1 MQGSD
6 WREVR
11 ACELNGALG
20 GDPSCEVLKRG
31 GLHLDVIEVVPV
43 GDGADKKKKKKKER
57 EKKEKSSCAVQYLNE
72 GLRL

>member
-11 ACELNGALG
+11 ECELNCALG
-20 GDPSCEVLKRG
+20 GDSSCEVLKRG
-31 GLHLDVIEVVPV
+31 GLHLVVTEVVPA
-43 GDGADKKKKKKKER
+43 GDGPDKKKKK
-57 EKKEKSSCAVQYLNE
+57 EKKKKSSCVQYLNE

>member
-11 ACELNGALG
+11 ACELNCALG

-31 GLHLDVIEVVPV
+31 GVPLVVTEVVP
-43 GDGADKKKKKKKER
+43 DGPDQKKKKKKGGGGGGKEFLCCSVFDWMR
-57 EKKEKSSCAVQYLNE
+57 D
-72 GLRL
+72 